1 MRKYDQYKQDKITAE
16 QYQAFVEA
24 HLLANSMLFR
34 NSYDAEIISRFVKY
48 IDVYSES
55 EIEIV
60 FNVDDVFFKKILD
73 ELE

>member
-1 MRKYDQYKQDKITAE
+1 MKTSYKE
-16 QYQAFVEA
+16 VE
-24 HLLANSMLFR
+24 HTQMLANSMLLL
-34 NSYDAEIISRFVKY
+34 NGYEAEIISRFVKY

-60 FNVDDVFFKKILD
+60 FNIDDVFFKKILD